1 MRPSIIANQ
10 FSYIYP
16 TNTTPFPTIVVGG
29 SLTDT
34 YPTAAPST
42 PNGVGPG
49 LVLAEDNTLGPFS
62 PYQGRIYAAFVG
74 YFNVSNPRDVK
85 NPTTNTDIFLV
96 YSDDGGRTWSSPE
109 LVNDDQATTDGYSQ
123 ANDKLN
129 PDASDQITGRTQFQP
144 EIAVDQSTGTV
155 VISWRDARNDAANAR
170 VATYI
175 TTSIDGGNTFGPQ
188 TYANPPETAVDAI
201 TGQTNIIGPASD
213 DESSRNGQ
221 RDADLRLRQPDGPGR
236 RRWTA
241 LPDLGGQLLRSHCC
255 RDPRQ
260 LLQHQ
265 HERSQRLP
273 SEHLVPADDHRG
285 RAANHLQHDGT
296 GDRWQPLGIVGRH
309 RSTIPCQIHAP
320 CRFSV
325 GNSHDHP

>member
-1 MRPSIIANQ
+1 MAPPTS
-10 FSYIYP
+10 FLYTYP
-16 TNTTPFPTIVVGG
+16 TNATPFPTIVVGG

-49 LVLAEDNTLGPFS
+49 LVLAEDNTLGPYS
-62 PYQGRIYAAFVG
+62 PYQGRIYASFVG
-74 YFNVSNPRDVK
+74 YFNFSNPRNAQKPDHEYRHLPGV
-85 NPTTNTDIFLV
+85 LRRRR
-96 YSDDGGRTWSSPE
+96 SDLEHPE
-109 LVNDDQATTDGYSQ
+109 LVNDDQATTDGDSQ
-123 ANDKLN
+123 ANDNLN
-129 PDASDQITGRTQFQP
+129 NGSNQITGRTQFQP

-155 VISWRDARNDAANAR
+155 VLSWRDARNDAANAR

-175 TTSIDGGNTFGPQ
+175 TTSIDGGNTFSPQ
-188 TYANPPETAVDAI
+188 TYANPSETAVDAI

-213 DESSRNGQ
+213 DEASAQWPAR
-221 RDADLRLRQPDGPGR
+221 RHLRLWQSDGPGR

-241 LPDLGGQLLRSHCC
+241 LPDLGRQLLRSPFW

-265 HERSQRLP
+265 HERSQCVP
-273 SEHLVPADDHRG
+273 AEHLVPADDHRG

-296 GDRWQPLGIVGRH
+296 GAWCIQAHELRRDL
-309 RSTIPCQIHAP
+309 
-320 CRFSV
+320 
-325 GNSHDHP
+325 